1 MLPLVPIPPRRVDEL
16 IEPAGADAIERLRDA
31 ASALHGARI
40 LQLNSTNFGGGV
52 AELLFTHVA
61 LMNDL
66 GVETDW
72 RVINGHE
79 DFFYVTKTV
88 HNALQG
94 AETVWTEHMEQTY
107 FNQCLENAQEWTDDY
122 DYVIVNDPQP
132 VALLS
137 ILEGEGRRKGK
148 WAWRCHIDLS
158 NSYQPVWDYY
168 AQWVSHYDSAVFTMQ
183 DFVRPGFH
191 GPEVFII
198 PPSIDPLSTKN
209 SWLGPGTVYEILA
222 RYGVDRSRP
231 IMTQV
236 SRFDPWKDP
245 VGVIDAYRI
254 VKQTVP
260 DLQLVMIA
268 SMAQDDPEGLHYY
281 EVTERH
287 REGDPDVFLLSNLQG
302 VGNSEVN
309 AFQRAVH
316 RHRAEVPPGGLR
328 PGRLRGHVEGA
339 GGGRGKH
346 RGHPTADRGRRQRI
360 PGRLRRGLRPA
371 GDRTPRRLGAAG
383 RAGPGGTG
391 TGPGSVPDATRA
403 RGHAPH
409 ARCAV
414 APS

>member
-236 SRFDPWKDP
+236 SRFDPWKDS

-309 AFQRAVH
+309 AFQRASTVIVQKSL
-316 RHRAEVPPGGLR
+316 REGFGLVVSEGMWKERAVVAGNTGGIRLQIEDGASGFLVDSVETCGQR
-328 PGRLRGHVEGA
+328 VTELLADSELRGEL
-339 GGGRGKH
+339 GRAA
-346 RGHPTADRGRRQRI
+346 RERVRDRF
-360 PGRLRRGLRPA
+360 L
-371 GDRTPRRLGAAG
+371 TPRELEDTLRMLAAL
-383 RAGPGGTG
+383 
-391 TGPGSVPDATRA
+391 
-403 RGHAPH
+403 
-409 ARCAV
+409 
-414 APS
+414 

>member
-1 MLPLVPIPPRRVDEL
+1 VLPLVPVPPRHVDEL
-16 IEPAGADAIERLRDA
+16 IEPAGQEAIDRLREA
-31 ASALHGARI
+31 ASALAGARV

-66 GVETDW
+66 GVATDW

-79 DFFYVTKTV
+79 DFFFVTKTV

-107 FNQCLENAQEWTDDY
+107 FNQCLENVQEWSDDY

-132 VALLS
+132 AAMLA
-137 ILEGEGRRKGK
+137 ILESQGRRKGK

-158 NSYQPVWDYY
+158 SSYQPVWDYY
-168 AQWVSHYDSAVFTMQ
+168 AQWVSYYDGAVFTMQ
-183 DFVRPGFH
+183 DFVRPGFQ

-222 RYGVDRSRP
+222 RYGIDRSRP

-254 VKQTVP
+254 VKETVP
-260 DLQLVMIA
+260 DLQLVMVA
-268 SMAQDDPEGLHYY
+268 SMAQDDPEGLHYL
-281 EVTERH
+281 EVTERP
-287 REGDPDVFLLSNLQG
+287 RDGDPDVFLLSNLQG
-302 VGNSEVN
+302 VGNTEVN
-309 AFQRAVH
+309 AFQRESTVIVQKSLREGFGLVVCEGMWKERPVVGGDTGGIRLQIEDGVSGFLVDSVETCAQRV
-316 RHRAEVPPGGLR
+316 AELITDMGLR
-328 PGRLRGHVEGA
+328 GEIGRAARERVRDQFL
-339 GGGRGKH
+339 
-346 RGHPTADRGRRQRI
+346 
-360 PGRLRRGLRPA
+360 
-371 GDRTPRRLGAAG
+371 TPRELDDTLRMLAAL
-383 RAGPGGTG
+383 
-391 TGPGSVPDATRA
+391 
-403 RGHAPH
+403 
-409 ARCAV
+409 
-414 APS
+414 

>member
-1 MLPLVPIPPRRVDEL
+1 VLPLVPIPPRHVDEL
-16 IEPAGADAIERLRDA
+16 IEPAGEDAIDRLRDA
-31 ASALHGARI
+31 ASALAGARV

-66 GVETDW
+66 GVPTDW

-79 DFFYVTKTV
+79 DFFFVTKAV

-107 FNQCLENAQEWTDDY
+107 FNQCLENVQEWNDDY

-132 VALLS
+132 AAMLA
-137 ILEGEGRRKGK
+137 ILENEGRRKGK

-158 NSYQPVWDYY
+158 NSYHPVWDYY
-168 AQWVSHYDSAVFTMQ
+168 AQWVSHYDGAVFTMQ

-254 VKQTVP
+254 VKETVP
-260 DLQLVMIA
+260 DLQLVMVA
-268 SMAQDDPEGLHYY
+268 SMAQDDPEGLHYL

-287 REGDPDVFLLSNLQG
+287 RDGDPDVFLLSNLQG
-302 VGNSEVN
+302 VGNVEVN
-309 AFQRAVH
+309 ALQRESTVVVQKSL
-316 RHRAEVPPGGLR
+316 REGFGLVVAEGMWKERPVVAGNTGGIRLQIEDGVSGFLVDSVEACAQRVTELITDMGLR
-328 PGRLRGHVEGA
+328 GEIGRAARERV
-339 GGGRGKH
+339 R
-346 RGHPTADRGRRQRI
+346 DRF
-360 PGRLRRGLRPA
+360 L
-371 GDRTPRRLGAAG
+371 TPRELEDTLRMLAAL
-383 RAGPGGTG
+383 
-391 TGPGSVPDATRA
+391 
-403 RGHAPH
+403 
-409 ARCAV
+409 
-414 APS
+414 

>member
-1 MLPLVPIPPRRVDEL
+1 VLPLVPIPPRHVDEL
-16 IEPAGADAIERLRDA
+16 IEPAGEEAIVRLRDA
-31 ASALHGARI
+31 ASALAGARV

-66 GVETDW
+66 GVQTDW

-79 DFFYVTKTV
+79 DFFFVTKTV

-132 VALLS
+132 AAILS
-137 ILEGEGRRKGK
+137 ILESEGRRTGK

-168 AQWVSHYDSAVFTMQ
+168 AQWVSHYDGAVFTMQ
-183 DFVRPGFH
+183 DFVRAGFQ
-191 GPEVFII
+191 GPKVFII

-222 RYGVDRSRP
+222 RYGIDRTRP
-231 IMTQV
+231 MMTQV

-254 VKQTVP
+254 AKETVP
-260 DLQLVMIA
+260 DLQLVMVA
-268 SMAQDDPEGLHYY
+268 SMAQDDPEGLHYL

-287 REGDPDVFLLSNLQG
+287 RDGDPDVFLLSNLQG
-302 VGNSEVN
+302 VGNVEVN
-309 AFQRAVH
+309 AFQRESTVVVQKSLREGFGLVVAEGMWKERAVVAGNTGGI
-316 RHRAEVPPGGLR
+316 RLQIEDGVSGYLVDSVEACAGRVTDLITDGALRTEMGRAARERVRERFL
-328 PGRLRGHVEGA
+328 
-339 GGGRGKH
+339 
-346 RGHPTADRGRRQRI
+346 
-360 PGRLRRGLRPA
+360 
-371 GDRTPRRLGAAG
+371 TPRELEDTLRMLAAL
-383 RAGPGGTG
+383 
-391 TGPGSVPDATRA
+391 
-403 RGHAPH
+403 
-409 ARCAV
+409 
-414 APS
+414 